1 MPTVSLTD
9 KGAHLVETVSRE
21 TLADS
26 RYMQETRELLG
37 DLYDT
42 GALEVDQADDIP
54 ISRDTFM
61 YLLKNR
67 YIEIN

>member
-9 KGAHLVETVSRE
+9 KGVHFVNNADRE
-21 TLADS
+21 TLSSD
-26 RYMQETRELLG
+26 RYMQEARELCD
-37 DLYDT
+37 DLYST
-42 GALEVDQADDIP
+42 GSLEVDQAGDIP

-61 YLLKNR
+61 YLLRNR

>member
-9 KGAHLVETVSRE
+9 RGAYFIENVSRGA
-21 TLADS
+21 LADN
-26 RYMQETRELLG
+26 RYWQEARELLQ
-37 DLYDT
+37 DLHST
-42 GALEVDQADDIP
+42 GSLEVDQADDIP

-61 YLLKNR
+61 ELLRNR